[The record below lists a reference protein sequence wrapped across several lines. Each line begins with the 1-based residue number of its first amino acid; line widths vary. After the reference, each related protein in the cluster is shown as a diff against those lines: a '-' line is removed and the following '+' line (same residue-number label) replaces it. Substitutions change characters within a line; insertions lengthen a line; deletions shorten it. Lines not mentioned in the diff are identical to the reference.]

1 MSTTPS
7 LKHFYWVLYNGTQ
20 ALEGE
25 GLIQMYQFSAKHC
38 AVLFL
43 CTATAYVSLYCHLRS
58 IETFLIRVERSITSE
73 SEIKDFTCLP

>member
-25 GLIQMYQFSAKHC
+25 GLIQMNQFSAKHC

-58 IETFLIRVERSITSE
+58 IEAFLIRAERSITSE